1 MSNALLSFIIFGL
14 FILLFIWDK
23 LPMATSAILGCV
35 VMVILG
41 LSDFSTAFGQFA
53 STTVI
58 LLIGVMIVGSALAET
73 GVAAAFGRIM
83 TRYSRNNEKII
94 IVVAYVLACVLSAF
108 LTNATVLAIFMPII
122 IGMDTD
128 DGKINHRNIV
138 LPVLVAT
145 AMGGISTL
153 VGSSQQLTA
162 NGLIEE
168 MGYTMKVFDMTPV
181 GAIFAIAG
189 LLYCLFIGYPIGKRI
204 WGNRDRFEDCE
215 IAAAKEVNID
225 KRKFYTM
232 IVITILMVISYV
244 VALVPPVVTAV
255 SAALLC
261 IITGCISQK
270 DAVTRMNWNIVGR
283 LGACLGLAK
292 VISSTGGV
300 ELITNFVRNILGDG
314 VSPFVLFAIMVAII
328 QLLSLVISNS
338 TAILVAL
345 PIVLSMSTVMNL
357 NPVPF
362 AMGAAYASSM
372 GICCPLSGS
381 TNQMSM
387 AAGYKFKDYF
397 KYGVL
402 LDIICYI
409 ITIIFVP
416 MFFPLTLG

>member
-1 MSNALLSFIIFGL
+1 MSNALLSLIIFGL

-189 LLYCLFIGYPIGKRI
+189 LLYCLFIGYPIGKKI

-292 VISSTGGV
+292 VISSTGGI
-300 ELITNFVRNILGDG
+300 ELITNFVSNILGDG

-362 AMGAAYASSM
+362 AMGAAYA
-372 GICCPLSGS
+372 
-381 TNQMSM
+381 
-387 AAGYKFKDYF
+387 
-397 KYGVL
+397 
-402 LDIICYI
+402 
-409 ITIIFVP
+409 
-416 MFFPLTLG
+416 

>member
-1 MSNALLSFIIFGL
+1 MSQAVLSLIIFGL
-14 FILLFIWDK
+14 FILIFIWDK

-35 VMVILG
+35 VMVVLG
-41 LSDFSTAFGQFA
+41 LSDFGTAFGQFA
-53 STTVI
+53 SSTVI
-58 LLIGVMIVGSALAET
+58 LLVGVMVVGSALAET

-83 TRYSRNNEKII
+83 TRYSRNNERII
-94 IVVAYVLACVLSAF
+94 ILIAYSLACVLSAF

-138 LPVLVAT
+138 LPVLIAT
-145 AMGGISTL
+145 AMGGIATL

-168 MGYTMKVFDMTPV
+168 MGYNMKVFDMTPV
-181 GAIFAIAG
+181 GIIFSIVG
-189 LLYCLFIGYPIGKRI
+189 LLYCLFIGYPLGKKI
-204 WGNRDRFEDCE
+204 WGSRDRYEGCE
-215 IAAAKEVNID
+215 IAAAKEVVVD

-232 IVITILMVISYV
+232 IVITVLMVISYV
-244 VALVPPVVTAV
+244 AALVSPVVTAV
-255 SAALLC
+255 AAALLC

-270 DAVTRMNWNIVGR
+270 EAVIRMNWNIVGR

-292 VISSTGGV
+292 VISSTGGID
-300 ELITNFVRNILGDG
+300 LITGFVSNVLGDG
-314 VSPFVLFAIMVAII
+314 VSPFVLFAAMVAII

-345 PIVLSMSTVMNL
+345 PIVLSMSAVLNL
-357 NPVPF
+357 NPMPF

-402 LDIICYI
+402 LDVICYFI
-409 ITIIFVP
+409 IIIFVP
-416 MFFPLTLG
+416 LFFPLTLG

>member
-1 MSNALLSFIIFGL
+1 MDDALLSLIIFGL
-14 FILLFIWDK
+14 FVLIFVWDK

-35 VMVILG
+35 VMVIFG
-41 LSDFSTAFGQFA
+41 LTDFSTAFGQFA

-58 LLIGVMIVGSALAET
+58 LLIGVMVVGSALAET
-73 GVAAAFGRIM
+73 GVAEVFGRIM
-83 TRYSRNNEKII
+83 TRYSRSNEKII
-94 IVVAYVLACVLSAF
+94 MIVAYVLACILSAF

-138 LPVLVAT
+138 LPVLVAS

-153 VGSSQQLTA
+153 IGSSQQLTA

-168 MGYTMKVFDMTPV
+168 MGYSMKIFDMTPI
-181 GAIFAIAG
+181 GAIFSLIG
-189 LLYCLFIGYPIGKRI
+189 LLYCLFIGYPLGKKI
-204 WGNRDRFEDCE
+204 WGTRDRLEDCE
-215 IAAAKEVNID
+215 IGAAKEMVID

-232 IVITILMVISYV
+232 IVITVLMVISYI
-244 VALVPPVVTAV
+244 AAIIPAVVTAV

-270 DAVTRMNWNIVGR
+270 NAVAKINWNIIGR

-292 VISSTGGV
+292 IISSTGGID
-300 ELITNFVRNILGDG
+300 LITEFVGSILGDG
-314 VSPFVLFAIMVAII
+314 ISPFALFAIMVAII

-345 PIVLSMSTVMNL
+345 PIVLAMSSIMSL
-357 NPVPF
+357 NPIPF

-409 ITIIFVP
+409 IIVIFVP
-416 MFFPLTLG
+416 MFFPLTL

>member
-1 MSNALLSFIIFGL
+1 MSQAVLSLIVFGL
-14 FILLFIWDK
+14 FILIFIWDK

-35 VMVILG
+35 VMVVLG
-41 LSDFSTAFGQFA
+41 LSDFGTAFGQFA
-53 STTVI
+53 SSTVI
-58 LLIGVMIVGSALAET
+58 LLVGVMVVGSALAET

-83 TRYSRNNEKII
+83 TRYSRNNERII
-94 IVVAYVLACVLSAF
+94 ILIAYSLACVLSAF

-138 LPVLVAT
+138 LPVLIAT
-145 AMGGISTL
+145 AMGGIATL

-168 MGYTMKVFDMTPV
+168 MGYNMKVFDMTPV
-181 GAIFAIAG
+181 GIIFSIVG
-189 LLYCLFIGYPIGKRI
+189 LLYCLFIGYPLGKKI
-204 WGNRDRFEDCE
+204 WGSRDRYEGCE
-215 IAAAKEVNID
+215 IAAAKEVVVD

-232 IVITILMVISYV
+232 IVITVLMVISYV
-244 VALVPPVVTAV
+244 AALVSPVVTAV
-255 SAALLC
+255 AAALLC

-270 DAVTRMNWNIVGR
+270 EAVIRMNWNIVGR

-292 VISSTGGV
+292 VISSTGGID
-300 ELITNFVRNILGDG
+300 LITGFVSNVLGDG
-314 VSPFVLFAIMVAII
+314 VSPFVLFAAMVAII

-345 PIVLSMSTVMNL
+345 PIVLSMSAVLNL

-402 LDIICYI
+402 LDVICYFI
-409 ITIIFVP
+409 IIIFVP
-416 MFFPLTLG
+416 LFFPLTLG

>member
-1 MSNALLSFIIFGL
+1 MSPALLSLIIFGL

-23 LPMATSAILGCV
+23 LPMATSAILGCA
-35 VMVILG
+35 VMVIFG

-53 STTVI
+53 SSTVI
-58 LLIGVMIVGSALAET
+58 LLIGVMVVGSALAET
-73 GVAAAFGRIM
+73 GVAATFGRLM
-83 TRYSRNNEKII
+83 TKYSRNNERVII
-94 IVVAYVLACVLSAF
+94 AVAYVLACILSAF

-122 IGMDTD
+122 IGMDTE

-181 GAIFAIAG
+181 GAIFAVAG
-189 LLYCLFIGYPIGKRI
+189 LIYCLFIGYPLGKKI
-204 WGNRDRFEDCE
+204 WGGRDRFEDCE
-215 IAAAKEVNID
+215 VAEAKAVVVD
-225 KRKFYTM
+225 KRKFITM
-232 IVITILMVISYV
+232 IVITVLMVASYI
-244 VALVPPVVTAV
+244 VALVPPVITAV
-255 SAALLC
+255 TAALLC
-261 IITGCISQK
+261 IITGCIKQK

-292 VISSTGGV
+292 VINSTGGIDLISEFV
-300 ELITNFVRNILGDG
+300 ENILGDDI
-314 VSPFVLFAIMVAII
+314 SPFLLFAIMVAVI

-338 TAILVAL
+338 TAILIAL
-345 PIVLSMSTVMNL
+345 PIVLAMSGALNL

-372 GICCPLSGS
+372 GLCCPLSGS

-397 KYGVL
+397 KYGVI
-402 LDIICYI
+402 LDIICYAI
-409 ITIIFVP
+409 IIIFVP
-416 MFFPLTLG
+416 LFFPLTL

>member
-1 MSNALLSFIIFGL
+1 MSDALLSLIIFGI

-35 VMVILG
+35 VMVVLG
-41 LSDFSTAFGQFA
+41 LSDFGTAFGQFA
-53 STTVI
+53 SSTVI
-58 LLIGVMIVGSALAET
+58 LLIGVMVVGSALAET

-83 TRYSRNNEKII
+83 TKYSRSNERII
-94 IVVAYVLACVLSAF
+94 IVVAYILAYILSAF

-128 DGKINHRNIV
+128 DGRINHRNIV
-138 LPVLVAT
+138 LPVLIAT

-168 MGYTMKVFDMTPV
+168 IGYSMKVFDLTPV
-181 GAIFAIAG
+181 GAILAVVG
-189 LLYCLFIGYPIGKRI
+189 LAYSLFIGYPIGKKI
-204 WGNRDRFEDCE
+204 WGNRSRTEDCE
-215 IAAAKEVNID
+215 IAAAREVVVD
-225 KRKFYTM
+225 KRKFIM
-232 IVITILMVISYV
+232 MLVITVLMVISYF
-244 VALVPPVVTAV
+244 VAYFPPAITA
-255 SAALLC
+255 SASALLC

-270 DAVTRMNWNIVGR
+270 EAVTKMNWNIVGR

-292 VISSTGGV
+292 VISSTGGINLLATWA
-300 ELITNFVRNILGDG
+300 EKIIGSNIT
-314 VSPFVLFAIMVAII
+314 PFALLALMTFLV

-338 TAILVAL
+338 TAILIVL
-345 PIVLSMSTVMNL
+345 PIALSMSTAMNL
-357 NPVPF
+357 NPIPF
-362 AMGAAYASSM
+362 ALAAAIGSSM
-372 GICCPLSGS
+372 GLCCPLSGS

-402 LDIICYI
+402 LDIISYGI
-409 ITIIFVP
+409 IIVFVP
-416 MFFPLTLG
+416 ICFPLILD

>member
-1 MSNALLSFIIFGL
+1 MSQAGLSLIVFGL
-14 FILLFIWDK
+14 FILIFIWDK

-35 VMVILG
+35 VMVVLG
-41 LSDFSTAFGQFA
+41 LSDFGTAFGQFA
-53 STTVI
+53 SSTVI
-58 LLIGVMIVGSALAET
+58 LLVGVMVVGSALAET

-83 TRYSRNNEKII
+83 TRYSRNNERII
-94 IVVAYVLACVLSAF
+94 ILIAYSLACVLSAF

-138 LPVLVAT
+138 LPILIAT
-145 AMGGISTL
+145 AMGGIATL

-168 MGYTMKVFDMTPV
+168 MGYNMKVFDMTPV
-181 GAIFAIAG
+181 GIIFSIVG
-189 LLYCLFIGYPIGKRI
+189 LLYCLFIGYPLGKKI
-204 WGNRDRFEDCE
+204 WGSRDRYEGCE
-215 IAAAKEVNID
+215 IAAAKEVVVD

-232 IVITILMVISYV
+232 IVITVLMVISYV
-244 VALVPPVVTAV
+244 AALVSPVVTAV
-255 SAALLC
+255 TAALLC

-270 DAVTRMNWNIVGR
+270 EAVIRMNWNIVGR

-292 VISSTGGV
+292 VISSTGGID
-300 ELITNFVRNILGDG
+300 LITGFVSNVLDDG
-314 VSPFVLFAIMVAII
+314 VSPFMLFAVMVAII

-345 PIVLSMSTVMNL
+345 PIVLSMSAVLNL

-402 LDIICYI
+402 LDVICYFI
-409 ITIIFVP
+409 IIIFVP
-416 MFFPLTLG
+416 LFFPLTLG

>member
-1 MSNALLSFIIFGL
+1 MSQAVLSLIVFGL
-14 FILLFIWDK
+14 FILIFIWDK

-35 VMVILG
+35 VMVVLG
-41 LSDFSTAFGQFA
+41 LSDFGTAFGQFA
-53 STTVI
+53 SSTVI
-58 LLIGVMIVGSALAET
+58 LLVGVMVVGSALAET

-83 TRYSRNNEKII
+83 TRYSRNNERII
-94 IVVAYVLACVLSAF
+94 ILIAYSLACVLSAF

-138 LPVLVAT
+138 LPVLIAT
-145 AMGGISTL
+145 AMGGIATL

-168 MGYTMKVFDMTPV
+168 MGYNMKVFDMTPV
-181 GAIFAIAG
+181 GIIFSIVG
-189 LLYCLFIGYPIGKRI
+189 LLYCLFIGYPLGKKI
-204 WGNRDRFEDCE
+204 WGSRDRYEGCE
-215 IAAAKEVNID
+215 IAAAKEVVVD

-232 IVITILMVISYV
+232 IVITVLMVISYV
-244 VALVPPVVTAV
+244 AALVSPVVTAV
-255 SAALLC
+255 AAALLC

-270 DAVTRMNWNIVGR
+270 EAVIRMNWNIVGR

-292 VISSTGGV
+292 VISSTGGID
-300 ELITNFVRNILGDG
+300 LITGFVSNVLGDG
-314 VSPFVLFAIMVAII
+314 VSPFVLFAAMVAII

-345 PIVLSMSTVMNL
+345 PIVLSMSAVLNL
-357 NPVPF
+357 NPMPF

-402 LDIICYI
+402 LDVICYFI
-409 ITIIFVP
+409 IIIFVP
-416 MFFPLTLG
+416 LFFPLTLG

>member
-1 MSNALLSFIIFGL
+1 MSQAVLSLIVFGL
-14 FILLFIWDK
+14 FILIFIWDK

-35 VMVILG
+35 VMVVLG
-41 LSDFSTAFGQFA
+41 LSDFGTAFGQFA
-53 STTVI
+53 SSTVI
-58 LLIGVMIVGSALAET
+58 LLVGVMVVGSALAET

-83 TRYSRNNEKII
+83 TRYSRNNERII
-94 IVVAYVLACVLSAF
+94 ILIAYSLACVLSAF

-138 LPVLVAT
+138 LPVLIAT
-145 AMGGISTL
+145 AMGGIATL

-168 MGYTMKVFDMTPV
+168 MGYNMKVFDMTPV
-181 GAIFAIAG
+181 GIIFSIVG
-189 LLYCLFIGYPIGKRI
+189 LLYCLFIGYPLGKKI
-204 WGNRDRFEDCE
+204 WGSRNRYEGCE
-215 IAAAKEVNID
+215 IAAAKEAVVD

-232 IVITILMVISYV
+232 IVITVLMVISYV
-244 VALVPPVVTAV
+244 AALVSPVVTAV
-255 SAALLC
+255 AAALLC

-270 DAVTRMNWNIVGR
+270 EAVIRMNWNIVGR

-292 VISSTGGV
+292 VISSTGGID
-300 ELITNFVRNILGDG
+300 LITGFVSNVLGDG
-314 VSPFVLFAIMVAII
+314 VSPFVLFAAMVAII

-345 PIVLSMSTVMNL
+345 PIVLPMSAVLNL

-402 LDIICYI
+402 LDVICYFI
-409 ITIIFVP
+409 IIIFVP
-416 MFFPLTLG
+416 LFFPLTLG

>member
-1 MSNALLSFIIFGL
+1 MSQAGLSLIVFGL
-14 FILLFIWDK
+14 FILIFIWDK

-35 VMVILG
+35 VMVVLG
-41 LSDFSTAFGQFA
+41 LSDFGTAFGQFA
-53 STTVI
+53 SSTVI
-58 LLIGVMIVGSALAET
+58 LLVGVMVVGSALAET

-83 TRYSRNNEKII
+83 TRYSRNNERII
-94 IVVAYVLACVLSAF
+94 ILIAYSLACVLSAF

-138 LPVLVAT
+138 LPILIAT
-145 AMGGISTL
+145 AMGGIATL

-168 MGYTMKVFDMTPV
+168 MGYNMKVFDMTPV
-181 GAIFAIAG
+181 GIIFSIVG
-189 LLYCLFIGYPIGKRI
+189 LLYCLFIGYPLGKKI
-204 WGNRDRFEDCE
+204 WGSRDRYEGCE
-215 IAAAKEVNID
+215 IAAAKEVVVD

-232 IVITILMVISYV
+232 IVITVLMVISYV
-244 VALVPPVVTAV
+244 AALVSPVVTAV
-255 SAALLC
+255 AAALLC

-270 DAVTRMNWNIVGR
+270 EAVIRMNWNIVGR

-292 VISSTGGV
+292 VISSTGGID
-300 ELITNFVRNILGDG
+300 LITGFVSNVLDDG
-314 VSPFVLFAIMVAII
+314 VSPFMLFAVMVAII

-345 PIVLSMSTVMNL
+345 PIVLSMSAVLNL

-402 LDIICYI
+402 LDVICYFI
-409 ITIIFVP
+409 IIIFVP
-416 MFFPLTLG
+416 LFFPLTLG

>member
-1 MSNALLSFIIFGL
+1 MSQAVLSLIVFGL
-14 FILLFIWDK
+14 FILIFIWDK

-35 VMVILG
+35 VMVVLG
-41 LSDFSTAFGQFA
+41 LSDFGTAFGQFA
-53 STTVI
+53 SSTVI
-58 LLIGVMIVGSALAET
+58 LLVGVMVVGSALAET

-83 TRYSRNNEKII
+83 TRYSRNNERII
-94 IVVAYVLACVLSAF
+94 ILIAYSLACVLSAF

-138 LPVLVAT
+138 LPVLIAT
-145 AMGGISTL
+145 AMGGIATL

-168 MGYTMKVFDMTPV
+168 MGYNMKVFDMTPV
-181 GAIFAIAG
+181 GIIFSIVG
-189 LLYCLFIGYPIGKRI
+189 LLYCLFIGYPLGKKI
-204 WGNRDRFEDCE
+204 WGSRNRYEGCE
-215 IAAAKEVNID
+215 IAAAKEVVVD

-232 IVITILMVISYV
+232 IVITVLMVISYV
-244 VALVPPVVTAV
+244 AALVSPVVTAV
-255 SAALLC
+255 AAALLC

-270 DAVTRMNWNIVGR
+270 EAVIRMNWNIVGR

-292 VISSTGGV
+292 VISSTGGID
-300 ELITNFVRNILGDG
+300 LITGFVSNVLGDG
-314 VSPFVLFAIMVAII
+314 VSPFVLFAAMVAII

-345 PIVLSMSTVMNL
+345 PIVLPMSAVLNL

-402 LDIICYI
+402 LDVICYFI
-409 ITIIFVP
+409 IIIFVP
-416 MFFPLTLG
+416 LFFPLTLG

>member
-1 MSNALLSFIIFGL
+1 MSDALFSLVIFGL
-14 FILLFIWDK
+14 FVLLFIWDK

-35 VMVILG
+35 VMVVFG

-58 LLIGVMIVGSALAET
+58 LLIGVMIVGAALAET

-83 TRYSRNNEKII
+83 TKYSRSNEKMII
-94 IVVAYVLACVLSAF
+94 IVAYVLACVLSAF

-122 IGMDTD
+122 IGMDD
-128 DGKINHRNIV
+128 ENGKINHRNIIM
-138 LPVLVAT
+138 PVLIAT

-168 MGYTMKVFDMTPV
+168 IGYSMKIFDMTPV
-181 GAIFAIAG
+181 GAIFALAG
-189 LLYCLFIGYPIGKRI
+189 LLYCLFIGYPLGKRI
-204 WGNRDRFEDCE
+204 WGTRDRSEDCE
-215 IAAAKEVNID
+215 IAAATETVVD

-232 IVITILMVISYV
+232 IVITILMVISYIA
-244 VALVPPVVTAV
+244 ALVPPVITSV

-270 DAVTRMNWNIVGR
+270 SAVSKLNWNIVGR

-292 VISSTGGV
+292 VISSTGGID
-300 ELITNFVRNILGDG
+300 LITDFVSGILGDG
-314 VSPFVLFAIMVAII
+314 VSPVILFAVMVAII

-338 TAILVAL
+338 TAILIAL
-345 PIVLSMSTVMNL
+345 PIVLSMASVMNL

-372 GICCPLSGS
+372 GVCCPLSGS

-387 AAGYKFKDYF
+387 AAGYQFKDYF

-402 LDIICYI
+402 LDIICYVI
-409 ITIIFVP
+409 IVVFVP
-416 MFFPLTLG
+416 MFFPLTL

>member
-1 MSNALLSFIIFGL
+1 MSPALLSLIIFGL

-23 LPMATSAILGCV
+23 LPMATSAILGCA
-35 VMVILG
+35 VMVIFG

-53 STTVI
+53 SSTVI
-58 LLIGVMIVGSALAET
+58 LLIGVMVVGSALAET
-73 GVAAAFGRIM
+73 GVAATFGRLM
-83 TRYSRNNEKII
+83 TKYSRNNERVII
-94 IVVAYVLACVLSAF
+94 AVAYILACILSAF

-122 IGMDTD
+122 IGMDTE

-181 GAIFAIAG
+181 GAIFAVVG
-189 LLYCLFIGYPIGKRI
+189 LIYCLFIGYPLGKKI
-204 WGNRDRFEDCE
+204 WGGRDRFEDCE
-215 IAAAKEVNID
+215 VAEAKAVVVD
-225 KRKFYTM
+225 KRKFITM
-232 IVITILMVISYV
+232 IVITVLMVASYI
-244 VALVPPVVTAV
+244 VALVPPVITAV
-255 SAALLC
+255 TAALLC
-261 IITGCISQK
+261 IITGCIKQK

-292 VISSTGGV
+292 VINSTGGIDLISEFV
-300 ELITNFVRNILGDG
+300 ENILGDDI
-314 VSPFVLFAIMVAII
+314 SPFLLFAIMVAVI

-338 TAILVAL
+338 TAILIAL
-345 PIVLSMSTVMNL
+345 PIVLAMSGALNL

-372 GICCPLSGS
+372 GLCCPLSGS

-397 KYGVL
+397 KYGVI
-402 LDIICYI
+402 LDIICYAI
-409 ITIIFVP
+409 IIIFVP
-416 MFFPLTLG
+416 LFFPLTL